1 MKKILDKRQM
11 TEQDWQEYRSQQK
24 GIGGSEVATILGVQ
38 PSYAK
43 SKFVLWLEKTGQ
55 KAPDAVDNE
64 YVEWGNILEPVVR
77 KQFAKKTGFKVF
89 QNNFVL
95 QHDEYD
101 FMIANIDGEL
111 IDPARNGRG
120 VLEIKTTSEWNKK
133 EWEGDH
139 VPVAYMAQIQHYLAV
154 TGYEYAYIA
163 VLIGGNKLRHWVIDR
178 DEEIIKQ
185 IIDAEKYFM
194 KLVEEGI
201 APEIGGAQSES
212 DYLAAAYPN
221 GLDEE
226 LSMPEP
232 LEKLAIEYTELQQQQ
247 KELDAQMKA
256 IKNKIRLE
264 AKEIGKLKGHS
275 LIINMPTVSKT
286 LFDSKAFAA
295 EHEDLYNKY
304 KTKTSTYRDFKIKM
318 LEVK

>member
-1 MKKILDKRQM
+1 MKKILDKRNM
-11 TEQDWQEYRSQQK
+11 TEQDWQDYRSQQK
-24 GIGGSEVATILGVQ
+24 GIGGSEVASILGVQ
-38 PSYAK
+38 ASYAK

-55 KAPDAVDNE
+55 KEPDKLDNE
-64 YVEWGNILEPVVR
+64 YIEWGNILEPVVR
-77 KQFAKKTGFKVF
+77 KQFAKKTGLKVF

-95 QHDEYD
+95 QHDQFD
-101 FMIANIDGEL
+101 FMIANIDGEVL
-111 IDPARNGRG
+111 DPSRNGRG

-163 VLIGGNKLRHWVIDR
+163 CLIGGNKLRHWIIDR
-178 DEEIIKQ
+178 DDFVINQ
-185 IIDAEKYFM
+185 IIEAEREFM
-194 KLVEEGI
+194 RMVEEGI
-201 APEIGGAQSES
+201 APEIGGGQSES
-212 DYLAAAYPN
+212 DYLAVTYPN
-221 GLDEE
+221 GTEEE

-232 LEKLAIEYTELQQQQ
+232 LEKLAVEYSDLQGQTKLIDARM
-247 KELDAQMKA
+247 KE

-264 AKEIGKLKGHS
+264 AKEIGKLKGYS
-275 LIINMPTVSKT
+275 LVINMPTVSKT
-286 LFDSKAFAA
+286 LFDSKAFAND
-295 EHEDLYNKY
+295 HPDLYNQY